1 MTMTDSKYI
10 DLHLHSNCSDG
21 IHPPETVVCMAA
33 DAGVSALAICDHD
46 NIDAC
51 QAALTAGRA
60 AGIDV
65 LSGVE
70 LSVVHD
76 DIFDIHLLGYGFDP
90 QHQQLVTKL
99 NEFQQFRQHRNA
111 QIVVNI
117 NARLVEH
124 GHEPLNFDDVV
135 SRAGG
140 ALGRPHIGREL
151 IERGYARS
159 MEEAFQRYLVACNVE
174 KRFFPLADAIDL
186 IHRAGGVAV
195 LAHPAF
201 IHIDDEQFRHLLDRC
216 VAFGLDG
223 VECHF
228 GGVTRQRIDWYI
240 TEARRRKLLVTGGS
254 DYHGDAGKK
263 IGYCGMGNLRIPYAC
278 YEEVVT
284 ALGR

>member
-1 MTMTDSKYI
+1 MTGSKYI

-21 IHPPETVVCMAA
+21 IHPPETVVRMAA
-33 DAGVSALAICDHD
+33 DAGISAVAICDHD
-46 NIDAC
+46 NIAAC

-76 DIFDIHLLGYGFDP
+76 GIFDIHLLGYGFDP
-90 QHQQLVTKL
+90 QHPQLVARL

-111 QIVVNI
+111 QIVDNI
-117 NARLVEH
+117 NTRLRDH
-124 GHEPLNFDDVV
+124 GHEPLNFDAVV

-151 IERGYARS
+151 IERGYAGS
-159 MEEAFQRYLVACNVE
+159 MEEAFQRYLVPCNVK
-174 KRFFPLADAIDL
+174 KRFFPIDEAMAL
-186 IHRAGGVAV
+186 IHQAGGVAV

-201 IHIDDEQFRHLLDRC
+201 IPIDDERFRHMLDNW
-216 VAFGLDG
+216 VALGLDG

-278 YEEVVT
+278 YEEVVA